1 MSGTLVRVMVQDIWH
16 ELPLTAAPGS
26 TFAQL
31 KQAAL
36 TAATVRRPAAEYVLK
51 LRGVEVTDEAQTLD
65 AAKVP
70 ANAPFIV
77 LPARRRP
84 VK

>member
-1 MSGTLVRVMVQDIWH
+1 MNGIPVRVMVHDAWQDV
-16 ELPLTAAPGS
+16 PLTALPGS

-36 TAATVRRPAAEYVLK
+36 AAAQVFRPADEYVLK
-51 LRGVEVTDEAQTLD
+51 LRGATILDEAQSLEG
-65 AAKVP
+65 AGVP
-70 ANAPFIV
+70 PNAPFIV
-77 LPARRRP
+77 LSARRRP